1 MAWSPQLI
9 DHSSTHLDAPIHVV
23 ENVPSAVAWAE

>member
-9 DHSSTHLDAPIHVV
+9 DPFGTHLDAPIHVV
-23 ENVPSAVAWAE
+23 ENAPSAVAWAE